1 MRATTLAVALLAL
14 TAVTA
19 GQRRRER
26 ERERERGGD
35 AAAGGVKGF
44 IRVSGNKFVD
54 EGCGDFVPVGW
65 NSELDGWQAA
75 GGGARERGRQ
85 SARGL
90 ILRSAPSLRL
100 TGWGG
105 IEAGSIV
112 PHSPATG

>member
-19 GQRRRER
+19 GQRRRERER

-65 NSELDGWQAA
+65 NSELDGLRAA
-75 GGGARERGRQ
+75 GGGARERGRE

-90 ILRSAPSLRL
+90 IRVAALRPL
-100 TGWGG
+100 
-105 IEAGSIV
+105 
-112 PHSPATG
+112 SPFDGVGRG